1 MEYNLI
7 HKNNKH
13 KQGRLKAGIVGL
25 GHQSIED
32 HIPALKQCTDADFV
46 AVTDIDLLKLEKF
59 KKENPAIHAYTSHE
73 EMFTKEKLDFIILAL
88 PHHLHFE
95 VTKSAVLKK
104 INILKEKP
112 FTTDLAQARELERLA
127 TKNKVIISTTLQ
139 RRFNPIYTTFHQFF
153 DKIGS
158 PFFFESKYTF
168 YTNEPHTGWRGQ
180 KKLAGGGC
188 LIDMGYHLLD
198 LLLWYFGVPDGVI
211 AESSCKAKEDVI
223 YDAEDTIALLFDYH
237 KKGFF
242 GSVLI
247 SRSMAPK
254 QEYLNVFGT
263 RGSIHLERGKIER
276 LSLDGVVQESLHRE
290 QGWPSAAFDQINYFV
305 QVIKGK
311 KLNINGPE
319 EQFKHLAVIEA
330 IYLSQKKS
338 CYIDPN
344 EILKKKNEK
353 K

>member
-1 MEYNLI
+1 MNHNLI
-7 HKNNKH
+7 HKNK
-13 KQGRLKAGIVGL
+13 KYKEGKLRAGVVGL

-32 HIPALKQCTDADFV
+32 HIPALKQCSDVDFV
-46 AVTDIDLLKLEKF
+46 SVVDTDLLILEKF
-59 KKENPAIHAYTSHE
+59 KQENPTINIYDSHE
-73 EMFTKEKLDFIILAL
+73 QMFKKEKLDFIILAL

-95 VTKSAVLKK
+95 ITKSAILHK
-104 INILKEKP
+104 INVLKEKP
-112 FTTDLAQARELERLA
+112 FATNLKQAIELKKLAV
-127 TKNKVIISTTLQ
+127 KNKVEISTTLQ

-168 YTNEPHTGWRGQ
+168 YTSEPHTGWRGQ

-198 LLLWYFGVPDGVI
+198 LLLWYFDLPDGVI
-211 AESSCKAKEDVI
+211 AESSCKAKENIV

-247 SRSMAPK
+247 SRSISPK

-276 LSLDGVVQESLHRE
+276 ISPDGVVQESLQRE
-290 QGWPSAAFDQINYFV
+290 QGWPSAAYDQLNYFIK
-305 QVIKGK
+305 VIRKEK
-311 KLNINGPE
+311 PNVNGPE
-319 EQFKHLAVIEA
+319 THFEHLAVIEA
-330 IYLSQKKS
+330 IYLSQQKGR
-338 CYIDPN
+338 YIDPHS
-344 EILKKKNEK
+344 ILKKHE
-353 K
+353 